1 MEFRILIF
9 FISEIIY
16 CFNTLQIVNLLLQH
30 FVKSG
35 FTSFI
40 QYVPLLFTNLVSSPA
55 FKALEPPL
63 PITHA

>member
-9 FISEIIY
+9 FISEVMY

-30 FVKSG
+30 FVQSG
-35 FTSFI
+35 FTSFT
-40 QYVPLLFTNLVSSPA
+40 QYVPLLFANLVSSPA
-55 FKALEPPL
+55 FKALGPPL